1 METSQYGV
9 ELRSRAARHARWLS
23 LALAAALVAGGAK
36 SAPNNHAGDEH
47 WVSAWGS
54 AQMVPDGGNVLPDA
68 LWRDTTLRQLVRL
81 SLPAHELR
89 VRISNVFGTTP
100 LTVDAAAVGLARQ
113 PGSPDELPGSARA
126 LRFNGETSVMI
137 PAGAEYLSDP
147 VALDVPS
154 GGDLAVSLHFLGEP
168 VRQTGH
174 PGSRAKTFIVS
185 GNQAMGE
192 AWKDVQSV
200 ERWYSL
206 ADVEVRAPRS
216 VGALAAIGD
225 SITDGHGVPTD
236 SNTRWTDL
244 LYQRM
249 QREHL
254 PAMGIVNTGIGGGR
268 LLRDG
273 LGPNLMSRLERD
285 VLTRAGVTHA
295 VVLIGVNDLGNLHRN
310 GGETPAERA
319 RLVADLEIGLKQLV
333 ERAHAEGICVIG
345 GTVMPYMGSDYYRPN
360 AANEADR
367 QQLNAWIRAAGN
379 FDGVADFD
387 AATRDPA
394 HPDSLAKWADT
405 GDGLHPGGDGR
416 EAMAKAFPLDALNT
430 CKWHRP

>member
-1 METSQYGV
+1 M
-9 ELRSRAARHARWLS
+9 
-23 LALAAALVAGGAK
+23 ALAGALIALGAQA
-36 SAPNNHAGDEH
+36 APNAAASADEH

-68 LWRDTTLRQLVRL
+68 LWRDTSLRQIVRL
-81 SLPAHELR
+81 SLPAHVLR
-89 VRISNVFGTTP
+89 VRVSNVFGTTP
-100 LTVDAAAVGLARQ
+100 LMLDAAAVGRARQ
-113 PGSPDELPGSARA
+113 PGSPELQLGSARA
-126 LRFNGETSVMI
+126 LRFGGETAVMI

-147 VALDVPS
+147 VELDVPT
-154 GGDLAVSLHFLGEP
+154 GGDLAVSMHFLGEP

-185 GNQAMGE
+185 GNQVLGE
-192 AWKDVQSV
+192 QWKDPQAV
-200 ERWYSL
+200 ERWYDL
-206 ADVEVRAPRS
+206 ADVEVQAPRAT
-216 VGALAAIGD
+216 GALAAIGD

-244 LYQRM
+244 LYERM
-249 QREHL
+249 QHEHL

-285 VLTRAGVTHA
+285 VLTRAGATHA
-295 VVLIGVNDLGNLHRN
+295 VVMIGVNDLGNLHRN
-310 GGETPAERA
+310 GGEGPAERA
-319 RLVADLEIGLKQLV
+319 RLVADLELGLKQLV

-345 GTVMPYMGSDYYRPN
+345 GTVTPYMGSDYYRPN

-367 QQLNAWIRAAGN
+367 QQFNAWIRTSGG
-379 FDGVADFD
+379 FDAVADFD
-387 AATRDPA
+387 AALRDPA
-394 HPDSLAKWADT
+394 HPDSLAKWADI
-405 GDGLHPGGDGR
+405 GDGLHPGTDGR
-416 EAMAKAFPLDALNT
+416 KAMAEAFPLDALRS